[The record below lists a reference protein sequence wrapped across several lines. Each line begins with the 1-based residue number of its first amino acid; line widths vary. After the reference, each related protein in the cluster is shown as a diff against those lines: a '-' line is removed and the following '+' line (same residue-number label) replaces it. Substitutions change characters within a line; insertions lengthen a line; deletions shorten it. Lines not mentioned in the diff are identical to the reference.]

1 MNMKKEDVIFDRK
14 EFLNLAGHNGQA
26 NVVANIVNWTNKY
39 NDKLERN
46 VDIKLDFADCS
57 RVVNMDF
64 DIDDEYARE
73 NSIHKVDVLLD
84 VLKDFRKVLIKEC
97 KTQERLEARRAKKEE
112 K

>member
-64 DIDDEYARE
+64 DIGDEYARE

-97 KTQERLEARRAKKEE
+97 KTQERLEVKRAKKE
-112 K
+112 KD